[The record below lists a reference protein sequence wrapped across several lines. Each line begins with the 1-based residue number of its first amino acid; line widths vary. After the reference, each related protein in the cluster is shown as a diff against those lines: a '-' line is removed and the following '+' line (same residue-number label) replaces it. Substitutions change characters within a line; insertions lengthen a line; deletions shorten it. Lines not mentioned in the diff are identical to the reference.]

1 MPLVIGA
8 IICLKMTMSGKWYN
22 RVVRK
27 SQNPAFDLAQIP
39 EETLPKFK
47 RWRQILGAHCAAAA
61 A

>member
-22 RVVRK
+22 RLVRK
-27 SQNPAFDLAQIP
+27 PQNSAFNLAQIP
-39 EETLPKFK
+39 AATLLKFK
-47 RWRQILGAHCAAAA
+47 RRRQILGAHCAAAA